1 MGLEIIILKKR
12 KNKNARNIKNKNA
25 KNINKDVI
33 IKWDD
38 HIEISKKGI
47 NNYIER
53 NVRIIISK
61 KKQELEYKK
70 N

>member
-1 MGLEIIILKKR
+1 MQEILK
-12 KNKNARNIKNKNA
+12 IKTQ
-25 KNINKDVI
+25 KNINEDVI
-33 IKWDD
+33 IKRDD

-61 KKQELEYKK
+61 KTRIRI
-70 N
+70 